1 MGILAISTVGVVY
14 LVSSGNQTSQD
25 RSRLASS
32 NSCVA
37 LANGLL
43 NRVKGTGLA
52 MSSTPY
58 FPTTYDADGTRH
70 PGGAGLLNSGINAAD
85 RWPNGAPYDIL
96 TFNQPNLGDPDTWFT
111 STKPALLINGVMN
124 DLLAIYNTSPAN
136 FCTNAAGADYNNMM
150 NMAQYYANSA
160 DGIDPELFA
169 FDQTDDGALA
179 GSTAGNNI
187 PDVIEAGGLTASLR
201 IQPYNIDDLVVL
213 GACPAAPLQLAPASA
228 VPNESATAQMAQ
240 TGGVRTDLGL
250 LTTVTVNYTDRNGTA
265 KSCFV
270 QQRFQYDKEVNN
282 YPRMTGTVEFIP
294 RDAAADSKLGG
305 VAPGVNNSVS
315 PGVIPNLSRACDA
328 LADPD
333 FTYSLR
339 QTLTPQKEGSVFL
352 CRNRTRRRGPVPGGA
367 IISGFEGY
375 WTDAFFR
382 DTSDVTES
390 TGDTTTA
397 ATSYFSGGPYFM
409 GAPNG
414 SGADVACAGGNNC
427 NTNFIFPISGANF
440 TNDQNNPDPAPRSRF
455 GNSDAAIASVR
466 ELDFNDPPA
475 GGGSTEHWVPCA
487 LIDNLND
494 ITATDSAALTC
505 DIEVTHTFAG
515 GQYTIELAVNTA
527 QDFACDIML
536 DVAEIDAAYNISS
549 ADTANFY
556 TFEDYVEQ
564 RVPGDDMC
572 LNSTAGVV
580 NGANTGDF
588 YFICGGACP

>member
-85 RWPNGAPYDIL
+85 RWPNGAPFDIL
-96 TFNQPNLGDPDTWFT
+96 TFDNSDANPDNWFT
-111 STKPALLINGVMN
+111 VTKPALLINGVMN
-124 DLLAIYNTSPAN
+124 DLLAIYNSSPAN

-240 TGGVRTDLGL
+240 TGGVRNDLGL

-282 YPRMTGTVEFIP
+282 FPRITGTLEIEPTVDPNNRI
-294 RDAAADSKLGG
+294 GG
-305 VAPGVNNSVS
+305 TGPPTG
-315 PGVIPNLSRACDA
+315 IPNGGRLALRCDE
-328 LADPD
+328 PD
-333 FTYSLR
+333 LQYELR
-339 QTLTPQKEGSVFL
+339 HTLTPQKEGSVFL
-352 CRNRTRRRGPVPGGA
+352 CRNRTRRRGAPPGGA
-367 IISGFEGY
+367 IQTVVQGY

-382 DTSDVTES
+382 DTSDTTETTGEAS
-390 TGDTTTA
+390 TAG
-397 ATSYFSGGPYFM
+397 TSYFAGGAYFV
-409 GAPNG
+409 GSPDGVATVNCTGGDSNG
-414 SGADVACAGGNNC
+414 SGTPC
-427 NTNFIFPISGANF
+427 NTNFIFPPPGTPAF
-440 TNDQNNPDPAPRSRF
+440 TFNQANPDPAPRSLFANREALVQ
-455 GNSDAAIASVR
+455 SIR
-466 ELDFNDPPA
+466 ELDYNDAPA
-475 GGGSTEHWVPCA
+475 GGGATEHWVPCA
-487 LIDNLND
+487 MIDNLND
-494 ITATDSAALTC
+494 VTATDSAGLAC
-505 DIEVTHTFAG
+505 DIPVTHTFAG
-515 GQYTIELAVNTA
+515 GQYTIQLDVDTA
-527 QDFACDIML
+527 TDYACDIML
-536 DVAEIDAAYNISS
+536 DIAEVDAAYNISS
-549 ADTANFY
+549 ADAANFY
-556 TFEDYVEQ
+556 TLEDYVEQ
-564 RVPGDDMC
+564 KAPGDAIC
-572 LNSTAGVV
+572 FNNTAGVV
-580 NGANTGDF
+580 NGATAGNF